1 MLYVL
6 IIRFHARIHG
16 RFWNQKLQKRKL
28 YVLNCVCVCVLYSIQ
43 LLYLKKNKNEAPSL
57 VTTLGPAAEYEP
69 KCVQF
74 GSISLVSLIGDRW
87 MLFVH
92 KLLHMDPSS
101 NPRSINWVVICFSPG
116 IRSNRTELTGSS
128 VFAINLVTTKSEQI
142 LDSVN
147 SVWFR
152 L

>member
-1 MLYVL
+1 M
-6 IIRFHARIHG
+6 
-16 RFWNQKLQKRKL
+16 KLD
-28 YVLNCVCVCVLYSIQ
+28 
-43 LLYLKKNKNEAPSL
+43 LLS
-57 VTTLGPAAEYEP
+57 LGPAAEYEP

-116 IRSNRTELTGSS
+116 VRSNRTELTGSS

-147 SVWFR
+147 SVRFR

>member
-87 MLFVH
+87 MLFMH
-92 KLLHMDPSS
+92 KLRCTWIHPPILGQLIGLLYVSA
-101 NPRSINWVVICFSPG
+101 RAFG
-116 IRSNRTELTGSS
+116 LTEP
-128 VFAINLVTTKSEQI
+128 N
-142 LDSVN
+142 
-147 SVWFR
+147 
-152 L
+152 

>member
-6 IIRFHARIHG
+6 IISFHARIHG
-16 RFWNQKLQKRKL
+16 RFWNQKLQKRRL
-28 YVLNCVCVCVLYSIQ
+28 YVLNCVCVIYSIQ
-43 LLYLKKNKNEAPSL
+43 LLYLKKNKNEAPSH

-101 NPRSINWVVICFSPG
+101 NPSER
-116 IRSNRTELTGSS
+116 NRVL
-128 VFAINLVTTKSEQI
+128 
-142 LDSVN
+142 
-147 SVWFR
+147 
-152 L
+152 

>member
-1 MLYVL
+1 
-6 IIRFHARIHG
+6 
-16 RFWNQKLQKRKL
+16 
-28 YVLNCVCVCVLYSIQ
+28 VCVLYSIQ

-92 KLLHMDPSS
+92 KLLHMDLSS

-116 IRSNRTELTGSS
+116 VRSNRTELTDSS

-147 SVWFR
+147 SVRFR

>member
-6 IIRFHARIHG
+6 IISFHARIHG
-16 RFWNQKLQKRKL
+16 RFWNQKLQKRRL
-28 YVLNCVCVCVLYSIQ
+28 YVLNCVCVIYSIQ

-92 KLLHMDPSS
+92 KLLHMDLSS

-116 IRSNRTELTGSS
+116 VRSNRTELTDSS

-147 SVWFR
+147 SVRFR